1 MGVDN
6 IYNTARKIKTNHYI
20 KEEDKK
26 PKTFDNFIE
35 RTDWAKKQISQIQF
49 IVEDSRITRANLQA
63 QPEIKAFIN
72 DKKGA
77 NEFI

>member
-6 IYNTARKIKTNHYI
+6 IYTTARKIKSNHYI

-35 RTDWAKKQISQIQF
+35 RKDWALK
-49 IVEDSRITRANLQA
+49 
-63 QPEIKAFIN
+63 
-72 DKKGA
+72 
-77 NEFI
+77 

>member
-1 MGVDN
+1 MGIDN
-6 IYNTARKIKTNHYI
+6 IYNTARKMKTNHYI

-35 RTDWAKKQISQIQF
+35 RKEWAMKQINQIQF
-49 IVEDSRITRANLQA
+49 MVEDSRITRARLQA
-63 QPEIKAFIN
+63 EPEIKAFIN

>member
-1 MGVDN
+1 MGIDN
-6 IYNTARKIKTNHYI
+6 IYNTARKMKTNHYI
-20 KEEDKK
+20 KEEERK

-35 RTDWAKKQISQIQF
+35 RKEWAMKQINQIQF
-49 IVEDSRITRANLQA
+49 MVEDSRITRARLQA
-63 QPEIKAFIN
+63 EPEIKAFIN

>member
-26 PKTFDNFIE
+26 PGTFNNFNE
-35 RTDWAKKQISQIQF
+35 RTEWARK
-49 IVEDSRITRANLQA
+49 
-63 QPEIKAFIN
+63 
-72 DKKGA
+72 
-77 NEFI
+77 